1 MTKKKTYYP
10 LLSTIF
16 FILINA
22 QVNKERIVH
31 DIREKAVTEGAEK
44 KIKDA
49 DDDANIKLEEV
60 KTKAGKAKAKADVSA
75 AVDLSA
81 FAVSGPGISG
91 FGGGMMKMAQTEETN
106 YDW

>member
-1 MTKKKTYYP
+1 MTKKKAA
-10 LLSTIF
+10 SE
-16 FILINA
+16 A
-22 QVNKERIVH
+22 
-31 DIREKAVTEGAEK
+31 AAE

-49 DDDANIKLEEV
+49 KDDANIKIEEV